1 MPPRACLSPWR
12 QLRYRHSDLPSATP
26 SLTDAE
32 LKRVLETA
40 VSDQDGAKKGNNVLV
55 VDEESLRMI
64 NASMPSAELMKSGF
78 ISG

>member
-1 MPPRACLSPWR
+1 
-12 QLRYRHSDLPSATP
+12 
-26 SLTDAE
+26 
-32 LKRVLETA
+32 VLETA